1 MKSMLL
7 VAACLL
13 FASTATAVPV
23 NPTSPDGVAAIY
35 ADGNTLFALDTN
47 GQSWKLVMA
56 NLTGWLPTGSS
67 GLPNG
72 VAIGDVADW
81 NVNFLTLNNGARW
94 QYNLDPDLMRWVPVP
109 PLPSAPVT
117 AHGSSLGGV
126 KVLFR

>member
-7 VAACLL
+7 LTTCLL
-13 FASTATAVPV
+13 FVSTAAAVPV

-56 NLTGWLPTGSS
+56 NLTGWLPTSSS

-72 VAIGDVADW
+72 VTIGEVADW
-81 NVNFLTLNNGARW
+81 TVNYITLKDGARW

-109 PLPSAPVT
+109 PLPSAPIP
-117 AHGSSLGGV
+117 AHSSSLGGV
-126 KVLFR
+126 KSLFR